1 MSLLQSSIIVFFLS
15 AILALSK
22 PVSPPSKTSYP
33 TLNDLTFRQQVARA
47 VGSIQAAYPGAQL
60 HRIECTSTRG
70 PLRTPLGLVDVR
82 LFFANPSRRPGRQAI
97 LLSSRSGALA
107 WGQWGRPQYLPDPR
121 PDSEKPLG
129 DVLTSDIVQVVQRM
143 RQAGQ
148 QGAFRAVDV
157 VKEEGMT
164 EVWWQFQMSSRNE
177 GWVWVGD
184 ESGRVMVEAN
194 GEVTQTGDTS

>member
-1 MSLLQSSIIVFFLS
+1 MSCLHSFIIASFLF
-15 AILALSK
+15 AILAFSNPL
-22 PVSPPSKTSYP
+22 SPPSSASYP
-33 TLNDLTFRQQVARA
+33 ALNELTFRHQVARA
-47 VGSIQAAYPGAQL
+47 VSSIQAAYPGAQL

-82 LFFANPSRRPGRQAI
+82 LFFANPSRTPGRQAI
-97 LLSSRSGALA
+97 LLSSQPGALA

-121 PDSEKPLG
+121 PGAERPLG

-164 EVWWQFQMSSRNE
+164 EVWWQFQMSSRNK

-184 ESGRVMVEAN
+184 ESGRVMVEGN
-194 GEVTQTGDTS
+194 DEMTETGDTS